1 MRQRSKHMR
10 QRNITTSQHPA
21 CRRSRRRRVAC
32 RCPLCRHLAVPLAL
46 GALASPPSEAHA
58 HEMHR
63 AQLAPSGHVGIVRD
77 AEGNPLAGARVLV
90 IGTNL
95 AATTSDDGVFRFD
108 VALPDSFSVHVE
120 RLGYRS
126 RTVDGRVGAGGRI
139 EIELD
144 PSPLALQPLVVT
156 GTVTARPATETARP
170 VTVLSGEELQIR
182 LRGTVAGALAHE
194 PGFATGTM
202 GPAAAQPV
210 IRGMGGDR
218 VLLLEDGIR
227 AGDAS
232 GVSPDHATALDA
244 SGASRV
250 EVVRG
255 PAALL
260 YGSNALGGVINVIR
274 DEIPKS
280 VTSAGSG
287 TASLRSATVDGA
299 WGAGAGATVALTDR
313 VPLRVEASGR
323 WSGDLRTPAG
333 VLGNSEADT
342 WTLGTGASYD
352 ADWGHVGAAFRS
364 YNNDYGLPGG
374 LLGGHDAGVRIEME
388 RASGKFRAVLDQP
401 RGPYESVEF
410 NGAHTWYRHS
420 EFESPDI
427 LGVFF
432 KIESTNAEVVAKPVA
447 AGPFSR
453 GAVGVRASREAFSFA
468 GSLGRPNTNRTSW
481 AAYVFQE
488 VEMGAFRIEGG
499 LRYDW
504 IAMDPLRDDPTA
516 EIGAIGDRSFQ
527 AASGSAALLY
537 ATEPGLIVGV
547 NAGRAFRTP
556 DVNELYSDGPHLATF
571 SFDVGNPALDAE
583 HSTGVDLFVRYT
595 GDRIRAELTGFRN
608 AISGYVFAQPTGE
621 ISRVLLPVYQ
631 HQANNAVF
639 AGFEAAADWNVAAG
653 WALQGTA
660 SHVRAE
666 FTDTGRP
673 VPMIPPLR
681 GRVAVEHERPRWFA
695 RVEAEL
701 AGGQERVGEFETP
714 TAGYEMF
721 NVVTGLRFNVAGR
734 LSVLTASLENVTNEE
749 YRNHLSRAKEILPEA
764 GRGLAVSWRVAF

>member
-1 MRQRSKHMR
+1 MNR
-10 QRNITTSQHPA
+10 P
-21 CRRSRRRRVAC
+21 
-32 RCPLCRHLAVPLAL
+32 
-46 GALASPPSEAHA
+46 
-58 HEMHR
+58 
-63 AQLAPSGHVGIVRD
+63 QLAPIGHVGIVRD
-77 AEGNPLAGARVLV
+77 AQEGRPLAGARVLV

-95 AATTSDDGVFRFD
+95 AATTSGNGVFRFD
-108 VALPDSFSVHVE
+108 AALPDSFSIHVE

-126 RTVDGRVGAGGRI
+126 KTVEGRAGARGWI

-144 PSPLALQPLVVT
+144 PSPIALQPLVVT
-156 GTVTARPATETARP
+156 GAVTARRATETARP
-170 VTVLSGEELQIR
+170 VTVLSGEELQVR
-182 LRGTVAGALAHE
+182 LRGTVAGALAGE
-194 PGFATGTM
+194 PGFAAATM

-210 IRGMGGDR
+210 VRGMGVDR
-218 VLLLEDGIR
+218 LLLLEDGIR

-232 GVSPDHATALDA
+232 GTGPDHATALDA
-244 SGASRV
+244 STASRV

-274 DEIPKS
+274 DEIPRS

-287 TASLRSATVDGA
+287 TASLRGATVNGA
-299 WGAGAGATVALTDR
+299 WGASATATVALADR
-313 VPLRVEASGR
+313 APLRVEASGR
-323 WSGDLRTPAG
+323 RSGDLRTPAG
-333 VLGNSEADT
+333 MLGNTAADT

-352 ADWGHVGAAFRS
+352 ADWGQVGAAFRS
-364 YNNDYGLPGG
+364 YSNDYGVPGG
-374 LLGGHDAGVRIEME
+374 LATGHEAGVRIEME
-388 RASGKFRAVLDQP
+388 RASTKFRAVLDRP
-401 RGPYESVEF
+401 KGPYESIEL

-420 EFESPDI
+420 EIEPPDI
-427 LGVFF
+427 LGTFF
-432 KIESTNAEVVAKPVA
+432 KVESTSAEIVARPAA

-453 GAVGVRASREAFSFA
+453 GAVGVRASREAFSYA
-468 GSLGRPNTNRTSW
+468 GSIGTPNSRRTTW

-488 VEMGAFRIEGG
+488 MELGTFRVEGG

-504 IAMDPLRDDPTA
+504 IAVDPLRDDPTA
-516 EIGAIGDRSFQ
+516 DIGPIGDRSFQ
-527 AASGSAALLY
+527 AASGSVGLLY
-537 ATEPGLIVGV
+537 ATGPGLIVGV

-556 DVNELYSDGPHLATF
+556 DVSELYSEGPHLASY
-571 SFDVGNPALDAE
+571 SFEVGNPALGAE
-583 HSTGVDLFVRYT
+583 HGTGVDLFVRYA
-595 GDRIRAELTGFRN
+595 GDRVRAELTGFRN

-621 ISRVLLPVYQ
+621 TSRVLLPVYQ
-631 HQANNAVF
+631 HQANDAAFV
-639 AGFEAAADWNVAAG
+639 GFEAAADWNVAAG

-681 GRVAVEHERPRWFA
+681 GRVAIEHECPSWFA
-695 RVEAEL
+695 RIEAEL

-721 NVVTGLRFNVAGR
+721 DVVAGLRFNVAGR

-749 YRNHLSRAKEILPEA
+749 YRNHLSRAKEFLPEA

>member
-1 MRQRSKHMR
+1 MRQC
-10 QRNITTSQHPA
+10 NITTSPHPA
-21 CRRSRRRRVAC
+21 CRRGRRRRVAC
-32 RCPLCRHLAVPLAL
+32 RCPLCRHLAVVAM
-46 GALASPPSEAHA
+46 GALAYLPSASALAHQIVPG
-58 HEMHR
+58 
-63 AQLAPSGHVGIVRD
+63 QLAPSRHMGIVRD
-77 AEGNPLAGARVLV
+77 AQGGNPLTGAKVLV

-95 AATTSDDGVFRFD
+95 AATTSGDGTFRFD

-126 RTVDGRVGAGGRI
+126 KTIKGRAGVGRWI

-156 GTVTARPATETARP
+156 GAVTARPATETARP
-170 VTVLSGEELQIR
+170 VTVLGGEELQIR

-202 GPAAAQPV
+202 GPATAQPV

-232 GVSPDHATALDA
+232 GVAPDHATALDV
-244 SGASRV
+244 STASRV

-274 DEIPKS
+274 DEIPMSATS
-280 VTSAGSG
+280 VASG

-299 WGAGAGATVALTDR
+299 WGANATATVPLADR
-313 VPLRVEASGR
+313 VPLRIEASGR

-333 VLGNSEADT
+333 ILGNTEADA

-364 YNNDYGLPGG
+364 YNNDYGLPAG
-374 LLGGHDAGVRIEME
+374 LATGHDAGVRIEME
-388 RASGKFRAVLDQP
+388 RASTKFRAVLDKP
-401 RGPYESVEF
+401 RGPYESVELT
-410 NGAHTWYRHS
+410 GGHTWYRHS
-420 EFESPDI
+420 EIEPPDI

-432 KIESTNAEVVAKPVA
+432 KVESTNAEVVAKSVA
-447 AGPFSR
+447 VGPFSH
-453 GAVGVRASREAFSFA
+453 GAVGVRASREAFGFS
-468 GSLGRPNTNRTSW
+468 GSIGRPNTHRISW
-481 AAYVFQE
+481 AAYAFQE
-488 VEMGAFRIEGG
+488 VEMGSFRLEGG

-516 EIGAIGDRSFQ
+516 EIGAIVDRNFQ
-527 AASGSAALLY
+527 AASGSVALLY
-537 ATEPGLIVGV
+537 ATGPGLIVGV

-556 DVNELYSDGPHLATF
+556 DVNELYSDGPHLASF
-571 SFDVGNPALDAE
+571 SFDVGNPALGAE
-583 HSTGVDLFVRYT
+583 HGTGVDLFVRYA
-595 GDRIRAELTGFRN
+595 GDRVRAELTGFRN
-608 AISGYVFAQPTGE
+608 VISDYVFAQPTGE
-621 ISRVLLPVYQ
+621 ISRVQLPVYQ
-631 HQANNAVF
+631 HQANDAAF
-639 AGFEAAADWNVAAG
+639 AGFEAAADWEVAAG
-653 WALQGTA
+653 WALRGTA

-666 FTDTGRP
+666 FLDTGRP

-681 GRVAVEHERPRWFA
+681 GRVAVEHERPSWFA
-695 RVEAEL
+695 RVEAEM

-714 TAGYEMF
+714 TAGYE
-721 NVVTGLRFNVAGR
+721 VVDVVAGLRFNVAGR

-749 YRNHLSRAKEILPEA
+749 YRNHLSRAKDVLPEA

>member
-1 MRQRSKHMR
+1 MS
-10 QRNITTSQHPA
+10 P
-21 CRRSRRRRVAC
+21 CRTRY
-32 RCPLCRHLAVPLAL
+32 
-46 GALASPPSEAHA
+46 
-58 HEMHR
+58 
-63 AQLAPSGHVGIVRD
+63 
-77 AEGNPLAGARVLV
+77 
-90 IGTNL
+90 
-95 AATTSDDGVFRFD
+95 
-108 VALPDSFSVHVE
+108 SVHVQ

-126 RTVDGRVGAGGRI
+126 KTVEARVGTDGWI

-156 GTVTARPATETARP
+156 GAVTARPATETARP
-170 VTVLSGEELQIR
+170 VTVLGGEELQIR

-202 GPAAAQPV
+202 GPATAQPV

-227 AGDAS
+227 AGDAWS
-232 GVSPDHATALDA
+232 VAPDHATAVDA
-244 SGASRV
+244 SAASRV

-274 DEIPKS
+274 DEIPMS
-280 VTSAGSG
+280 ATSAASG

-299 WGAGAGATVALTDR
+299 WGANATATVALADR

-323 WSGDLRTPAG
+323 WSDDLRTPVG
-333 VLGNSEADT
+333 VLGNTEADT
-342 WTLGTGASYD
+342 WALGTGASYN

-364 YNNDYGLPGG
+364 YSNDYGLPAG
-374 LLGGHDAGVRIEME
+374 LAMGHDAGVRIEME
-388 RASGKFRAVLDQP
+388 RASTKFRALLDQP

-410 NGAHTWYRHS
+410 NGSHTWYRHS
-420 EFESPDI
+420 EIEPGDI

-432 KIESTNAEVVAKPVA
+432 KVESTNAEVVAKPVA
-447 AGPFSR
+447 VGPFSR

-468 GSLGRPNTNRTSW
+468 GSIGRPNTDRTSL

-488 VEMGAFRIEGG
+488 VEMGAFRLEGG

-516 EIGAIGDRSFQ
+516 EIGPIGNRSFQ
-527 AASGSAALLY
+527 AASGSVALLY

-556 DVNELYSDGPHLATF
+556 DVNELYSDGPHLASF
-571 SFDVGNPALDAE
+571 SFDVGNPSLGAE
-583 HSTGVDLFVRYT
+583 HGTGVDLFVRYA
-595 GDRIRAELTGFRN
+595 GDRVRAELTGFRN
-608 AISGYVFAQPTGE
+608 AISDYIFAQPTGE

-631 HQANNAVF
+631 HQANDAAFV
-639 AGFEAAADWNVAAG
+639 GFEAAADWNVGAG

-681 GRVAVEHERPRWFA
+681 GRVAVEHERPSWFA

-701 AGGQERVGEFETP
+701 AQGQERLGEFETP
-714 TAGYEMF
+714 TAGYQKF
-721 NVVTGLRFNVAGR
+721 DLVAGLRFNVAGR
-734 LSVLTASLENVTNEE
+734 LSVLTASLENMTNEE
-749 YRNHLSRAKEILPEA
+749 YRNHLSRAKEVLPEA